1 MGSQFAVKMQ
11 AVVRDIHPKLK
22 AAGFR
27 KERHTFKREPE
38 PGLIHVVNFQMGP
51 YEPGSNY
58 EFPPYKVNVYGYFTV
73 NLGVFLSE
81 VRAQT
86 MPGAPPR
93 FPKEYQCE
101 IRARLG
107 ELMPEGEGGWWTLK
121 AETGLLASAIWEAI
135 EEYGLPFLDR
145 YPSRSAILAEWY
157 RDGASALDRWEARG
171 GLMAALIHAH
181 RGEKALAEET
191 LSAYYQAALVEHPR
205 HASFVRE
212 VAERAGLALP
222 PAAGQE

>member
-1 MGSQFAVKMQ
+1 MGSQFALKMQ
-11 AVVRDIHPKLK
+11 AVVSQIHPKLK
-22 AAGFR
+22 TVGFR
-27 KERHTFKREPE
+27 KERHTFNRESE

-51 YEPGSNY
+51 YEPGPNY

-73 NLGVFLSE
+73 NLGVFISE
-81 VRAQT
+81 VYEQT
-86 MPGAPPR
+86 MPKAMPR

-121 AETGLLASAIWEAI
+121 AETRLLASTIWEAI

-145 YPSRSAILAEWY
+145 FPSRAAILSEWY
-157 RDGASALDRWEARG
+157 RDGASALTRWDARG
-171 GLMAALIHAH
+171 GLAVALIHAY

-191 LSAYYQAALVEHPR
+191 LSEYYQAALVNHPR
-205 HASFVRE
+205 HASFVME

-222 PAAGQE
+222 AAIG